1 MDLNFH
7 CEATGQYRTISSSN
21 FQWLTSYSR
30 NLCPLLAGPAR
41 TDHNTA
47 YPGGG
52 ASKQIMVAIA
62 TFGTARPPK
71 LHENRRIDPKH
82 RRYDQ
87 DLDSCTAVDA
97 GRRSHVLSPVFVTR
111 TLCSILGLFRYKPE
125 WYVVSDRTQTLIFL
139 SNPIKYNW
147 SRFLSSLIWIPCV
160 NMDTMSP
167 DQHASRNVETPSVLQ
182 TFFLET
188 RLGELGRLSRLEP
201 RHGPFSTFR

>member
-71 LHENRRIDPKH
+71 PHENRRIDPKH

-147 SRFLSSLIWIPCV
+147 SRFLFERSEFLI
-160 NMDTMSP
+160 DTP
-167 DQHASRNVETPSVLQ
+167 HKKNLRVC
-182 TFFLET
+182 
-188 RLGELGRLSRLEP
+188 P
-201 RHGPFSTFR
+201 RARVK

>member
-1 MDLNFH
+1 MEHFIQLACH
-7 CEATGQYRTISSSN
+7 VLTGPTSTRQSVAVWALSMITTEATNREPQRVVTGATAAI
-21 FQWLTSYSR
+21 T
-30 NLCPLLAGPAR
+30 A
-41 TDHNTA
+41 TDHITA

-97 GRRSHVLSPVFVTR
+97 GRRSHVLSPAFVTR

-147 SRFLSSLIWIPCV
+147 SRFLFERSEFLI
-160 NMDTMSP
+160 DTP
-167 DQHASRNVETPSVLQ
+167 HKKNLRVC
-182 TFFLET
+182 
-188 RLGELGRLSRLEP
+188 P
-201 RHGPFSTFR
+201 RARVK